1 MAKRKNGEPPTL
13 ERKIHF
19 YRVDVGVDGGGRPLP
34 FNPSPGIAAISKL
47 PFKDGPDSRYLF
59 NDDGN
64 AVSAWPFA
72 NKTLTMLQFCQ
83 IRRTGLPQLEQ
94 AGTVSDLN
102 IAANAGLLEP
112 VHVVFFADNIVG
124 ADFNFYGPR
133 ISRLGYYLHV
143 KSNKLVPLA
152 LFHPLL
158 RHDVAQ
164 QLDHLTEI
172 RVLDLRV
179 KASYVSVIRKANE
192 SLGAAFEANAQVL
205 GGDVEELELVLRPT
219 KSARHSARE
228 RLMASLKTLVRGHEL
243 SENVERFQVSGK
255 HDETGK
261 VELIDLLRDQLIV
274 RKQVLR
280 LGERSRAV
288 DASSAFEAIR
298 AAHDEVADDLQYA
311 ASVVS

>member
-1 MAKRKNGEPPTL
+1 MARRKNGGPPTL

-19 YRVDVGVDGGGRPLP
+19 YRADVGVDGGGKPLP
-34 FNPSPGIAAISKL
+34 FEPGPAVAAIGKL

-59 NDDGN
+59 GDDGN

-72 NKTLTMLQFCQ
+72 NKTLPMLRFCQ

-102 IAANAGLLEP
+102 IAADAGLLEP
-112 VHVVFFADNIVG
+112 VHVVFFPDNIVG

-133 ISRLGYYLHV
+133 ISRLGYYLSI
-143 KSNKLVPLA
+143 KSNNLIRPA
-152 LFHPLL
+152 LFYPLL
-158 RHDVAQ
+158 RYDVAE

-172 RVLDLRV
+172 RLFDLRV
-179 KASYVSVIRKANE
+179 KASYINTIRKADE
-192 SLGAAFEANAQVL
+192 SLGAAFAANAEVL

-219 KSARHSARE
+219 KNTRHSARE
-228 RLMASLKTLVRGHEL
+228 RLFGFLKTLVRGHEL
-243 SENVERFQVSGK
+243 RENVERLRVSGK

-274 RKQVLR
+274 RKHVLR

-298 AAHDEVADDLQYA
+298 AR
-311 ASVVS
+311 SG